1 MLKYIKNFSIIHILF
16 LSLIAR
22 IFSFYLFGD
31 ESLVNEW
38 AKIIHN
44 KKISGLFGYYV
55 VINDYFA
62 DPKFAEYDEIV
73 LPTVFMPPLYSYYIY
88 MFELIP
94 FENFTLS
101 DLVII
106 SQILISLITIYIFYK
121 LVHYF
126 EKEDIS
132 LVSTAVFAFFPLNV
146 WVSSQISSI
155 TIQIF
160 LIVCFLFYLVKFQEE
175 KNTKYLILFSLLSGF
190 LILIRGEFLLF
201 YFFTIVYFFIIL
213 EKKFKNLILSLF
225 FTILIISPYIY
236 RNYSTFNE
244 LTLTKSFG
252 YNLLKGNNPNLI
264 VEGDAVFLEEE
275 FDRKKLKIRANENYE
290 INLDNYYKDKALQ
303 YILDDPNKYFIFY
316 TKKVL
321 SFLFIDFN
329 SSYPNY
335 YNPLH
340 IIPKIILSILTFIGC
355 FLMFKKNSFYQYL
368 IIYYS
373 LNILL
378 FSVFFILPRYSLIL
392 LPIQILIS
400 VGAVKFFWQ
409 KFVNKLN

>member
-1 MLKYIKNFSIIHILF
+1 M
-16 LSLIAR
+16 
-22 IFSFYLFGD
+22 
-31 ESLVNEW
+31 VNEW

-62 DPKFAEYDEIV
+62 DPKFAEYGDIV

-88 MFELIP
+88 MFELLP
-94 FENFTLS
+94 LKNFILS
-101 DLVII
+101 DIVII
-106 SQILISLITIYIFYK
+106 SQILISLVTIYIFYK

-126 EKEDIS
+126 EKKDIS
-132 LVSTAVFAFFPLNV
+132 LVSTAAFSFFPLNV

-155 TIQIF
+155 TLQIF
-160 LIVCFLFYLVKFQEE
+160 LIVCFFFNLVKFQKE
-175 KNTKYLILFSLLSGF
+175 KNIRDLILFSFSSGF

-201 YFFTIVYFFIIL
+201 YFLTIVYFFLIF
-213 EKKFKNLILSLF
+213 EKKIKNLVLSLF
-225 FTILIISPYIY
+225 FVILIISPYIY

-244 LTLTKSFG
+244 RTLTKSFG
-252 YNLLKGNNPNLI
+252 YNLLKGNNPNLK

-275 FDRKKLKIRANENYE
+275 FDRKKIKIKANENYE
-290 INLDNYYKDKALQ
+290 INLDNYYKDKAIQ

-316 TKKVL
+316 VKKVL
-321 SFLFIDFN
+321 SFLFIDIN

-355 FLMFKKNSFYQYL
+355 CLMTKKDSFYKYL
-368 IIYYS
+368 IVYYS

-400 VGAVKFFWQ
+400 VGTVKFFWQ
-409 KFVNKLN
+409 KFVNKLK